1 MRQQE
6 RKADQEESPT
16 PERDQQNATEV
27 EAVLVDQQQAAADES
42 PDDEVDPE
50 LTAYIEELQQRLK
63 QSEDMVEMLQTRFKH
78 AQADLARETDELR
91 ARLRRTAEER
101 LESARGEIYK
111 GMLEVADNLERA
123 IKAAEM
129 SGERS
134 TLLDGVKATLTLL
147 LRQLEAGGIKPIIAI
162 GETFDP
168 MLHEAVD
175 MVAVAPEL
183 DGKVVDVFQSG
194 YRYGDR
200 LLRPA
205 VVRVGRSS

>member
-1 MRQQE
+1 MKQRERQAE
-6 RKADQEESPT
+6 QEESSTQAQEQSAEDQNNMMDEPEEPT
-16 PERDQQNATEV
+16 
-27 EAVLVDQQQAAADES
+27 VL
-42 PDDEVDPE
+42 DDEPLLNE
-50 LTAYIEELQQRLK
+50 QTATYIADLQLRLK
-63 QSEDMVEMLQTRFKH
+63 QSEDTVEMLQTRFKH
-78 AQADLARETDELR
+78 AQADLTRETDLLR

-101 LESARGEIYK
+101 LEAAKGEIYK

-123 IKAAEM
+123 IRAAEM
-129 SGERS
+129 IGERS

-162 GETFDP
+162 GEIFDP
-168 MLHEAVD
+168 TLHEAVD

-183 DGKVVDVFQSG
+183 DGKVVAVFQSG
-194 YRYGDR
+194 YRYGDK